1 MNLLGRTKIVQS
13 VAPVTS
19 DAALTETAIDCTGFD
34 RVCHIINV
42 GAMTALG
49 TFDYKVQEDS
59 VALHNDD
66 PTNVTGAALVQ
77 VLAAAGGGKVYAID
91 IPVNPAKP
99 FQKAVAVCGTANV
112 TVGAIAVLYEGS
124 GTFPKTA
131 ATEAI
136 IL

>member
-19 DAALTETAIDCTGFD
+19 DTELTETEINCAGFD
-34 RVCHIINV
+34 RVCHIINI
-42 GAMTALG
+42 GAMAPTG

-59 VALHNDD
+59 ATGMATAAD
-66 PTNVTGAALVQ
+66 VTGAKLTQ
-77 VLAAAGGGKVYAID
+77 VLAATGASKVYAID
-91 IPVNPAKP
+91 MPVNPAKP
-99 FQKAVAVCGTANV
+99 FQKAVAACGTANV

>member
-19 DAALTETAIDCTGFD
+19 NTALTATEIDCTGFD

-42 GAMTALG
+42 GAMTANG

-59 VALHNDD
+59 ATGMANASDIA
-66 PTNVTGAALVQ
+66 GAALTQ
-77 VLAAAGGGKVYAID
+77 VLAASGASKVYAID

-99 FQKAVAVCGTANV
+99 FQKAVAACGTANV

>member
-42 GAMTALG
+42 GAMVANG

-59 VALHNDD
+59 VVAMSAATD
-66 PTNVTGAALVQ
+66 VTGAALTQ
-77 VLAAAGGGKVYAID
+77 VKAATGANKVYAID

-99 FQKAVAVCGTANV
+99 FQKAVAACGTANV

-131 ATEAI
+131 ATEAV